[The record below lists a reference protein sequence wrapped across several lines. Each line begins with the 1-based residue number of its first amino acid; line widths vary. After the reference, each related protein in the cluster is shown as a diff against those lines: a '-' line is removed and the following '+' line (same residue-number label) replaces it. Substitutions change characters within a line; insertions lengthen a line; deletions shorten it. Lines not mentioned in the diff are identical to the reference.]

1 MRGAPLQKACR
12 GRYPT
17 ISIRITSSSIKTTIL
32 FLFSMPVGRDVSLRR
47 VSSLSLLRFMDAY
60 CPEAIIILLPS
71 SIWWGDHTG
80 RYMPQQIPFTGINRA
95 ELSQAALLVAGLNL
109 RQRILKNQY
118 ISVMGSYGRNSGKF
132 HQILDSSES
141 VDMAGVGIG
150 YMYKSFLGPVEIQ
163 LNWSNQ
169 TKKVGWYAGFG
180 FVF

>member
-1 MRGAPLQKACR
+1 MSWAVSYHLYTDNFFQYKDNNP
-12 GRYPT
+12 
-17 ISIRITSSSIKTTIL
+17 ISV
-32 FLFSMPVGRDVSLRR
+32 SMPVGRDVSLSSKFTVTPSFYGR
-47 VSSLSLLRFMDAY
+47 VLSGSGNY
-60 CPEAIIILLPS
+60 PLPS
-71 SIWWGDHTG
+71 LIWWGNHTG
-80 RYMPQQIPFTGINRA
+80 ALYATADTVYGHQPCGTVTSRIAGCRA
-95 ELSQAALLVAGLNL
+95 EPQTAYLE
-109 RQRILKNQY
+109 NQY
-118 ISVMGSYGRNSGKF
+118 ISVMGSYGRNSGRF

>member
-1 MRGAPLQKACR
+1 MGETP
-12 GRYPT
+12 GR
-17 ISIRITSSSIKTTIL
+17 
-32 FLFSMPVGRDVSLRR
+32 
-47 VSSLSLLRFMDAY
+47 
-60 CPEAIIILLPS
+60 
-71 SIWWGDHTG
+71 
-80 RYMPQQIPFTGINRA
+80 
-95 ELSQAALLVAGLNL
+95 
-109 RQRILKNQY
+109 
-118 ISVMGSYGRNSGKF
+118 F

>member
-1 MRGAPLQKACR
+1 MRGAPLQKGCR

-17 ISIRITSSSIKTTIL
+17 ISIRITSSSIRTTIL

-60 CPEAIIILLPS
+60 CPEAIIILCHHQYGG
-71 SIWWGDHTG
+71 GDHTG
-80 RYMPQQIPFTGINRA
+80 ALYATADTVYGHQPCGTVTSRIAGCRA
-95 ELSQAALLVAGLNL
+95 EPQTAYLE
-109 RQRILKNQY
+109 NQY